1 MPATIWIEPP
11 AEPAWISEQYRDP
24 LLQAILARRFATAA
38 DAAAFLDPAPYRL
51 PAGESLPNLDLAV
64 RRVERAIADGE
75 RIVIFGDYD
84 VDGIAA
90 TAIMVLALQSAS
102 NGSATIGI
110 RVPSRTDG
118 YGLRTDTVREAAT
131 SGATLL
137 IAVDCGSNDVEPIAL
152 ARNLGLDVVVFD
164 HHQITQPGVDALI
177 VSPHLYTSEQL
188 QHLSASGVTYLFAEA
203 LARAGFD
210 LGSGAGCSPRHLL
223 DLAAMGLIADVM
235 PLTGV
240 VRSLVRDGLEQV
252 RRSPRPGL
260 RAVADRAGVTLDRVT
275 SDDIAYKIAPRLNA
289 AGRMG
294 DPRLALGLLL
304 TDDPAIAER
313 RASKLEQLNEQRK
326 LVADRVLVEAS
337 AILRASPDVA
347 QQSILV
353 VHAPGW
359 HGGVLG
365 VAAARL
371 AELHH
376 RPAIVLTDCD
386 GVSRG
391 SARSLPGFDIGR
403 ALASSAELLITHG
416 GHEQAA
422 GLTIETAKL
431 PSLIAAL
438 DVAARQADLHP
449 AQGLTLQIDAELPIE
464 RLDLTTAEALR
475 VMEPFGAGNTRP
487 LLRLSQ
493 ARLNSYRSLGQDG
506 RHLKLFV
513 AAPRGE
519 VGVLAWNT
527 GHRSRELVGRR
538 YLDLLVTLAEDRWN
552 GQRRVQPVLA
562 EFRVLQ

>member
-1 MPATIWIEPP
+1 LPGTTWIEPP
-11 AEPAWISEQYRDP
+11 PEPAWTSEQYRDP

-51 PAGESLPNLDLAV
+51 PAGESLPNLDRAV
-64 RRVERAIADGE
+64 RRIGRAIADVE

-90 TAIMVLALQSAS
+90 TAIMVQALQSAS

-110 RVPSRTDG
+110 RLPSRTDG
-118 YGLRTDTVREAAT
+118 YGLRTEAVREAAT
-131 SGATLL
+131 SGASLL
-137 IAVDCGSNDVEPIAL
+137 IAVDCGSNDLEPIAV
-152 ARNLGLDVVVFD
+152 ARSLGLDVVVFD

-177 VSPHLYTSEQL
+177 VSPQL
-188 QHLSASGVTYLFAEA
+188 DTDDQFRHLSASGVVYLFAEA

-223 DLAAMGLIADVM
+223 DLAALGLIADVM

-240 VRSLVRDGLEQV
+240 VRSLVRDGLEQI

-260 RAVADRAGVTLDRVT
+260 RAIAERAGLTLDRIT

-304 TDDPAIAER
+304 TDDPVIAER
-313 RASKLEQLNEQRK
+313 RAAKLEQLNEQRK
-326 LVADRVLVEAS
+326 LVGDRVLGEAS
-337 AILRASPDVA
+337 AILRTSPDLAERPV
-347 QQSILV
+347 LV
-353 VHAPGW
+353 VHAQGW

-371 AELHH
+371 AEVHR
-376 RPAIVLTDCD
+376 RPAIVLTDGD
-386 GVSRG
+386 RVSRG
-391 SARSLPGFDIGR
+391 SARSVPGFDIGR
-403 ALASSAELLITHG
+403 ALAGSAELLIAHG

-422 GLTIETAKL
+422 GLTIETARL
-431 PSLIAAL
+431 PVLAAAL
-438 DVAARQADLHP
+438 DAAARQADLHP
-449 AQGLTLQIDAELPIE
+449 AAGLTLQIDAELPIE
-464 RLDLTTAEALR
+464 RLDLATEEALR

-487 LLRLSQ
+487 LLRLSR
-493 ARLNSYRSLGQDG
+493 ARLNSYRSLGQEG
-506 RHLKLFV
+506 RHLKLFL
-513 AAPRGE
+513 ASPHGE

-552 GQRRVQPVLA
+552 GQRRLQPVLA
-562 EFRVLQ
+562 DFRVLH